1 MSNSVSQ
8 NLALPVRMA
17 LLMWIVFFA
26 EAAFHLN
33 LSIFGIHPR
42 TTFGLIGI
50 LTMPLL
56 HGSFAHLVSNTFP
69 LLFLGFT
76 LFYFYSRI
84 ALSVFVQCYLFTGI
98 MIWIFARPSIHI
110 GASGVIYALAAFL
123 MFLGLFK
130 KDPKSL
136 LISIAIIFLYGG
148 MIYGVLPTQPGV
160 SWESHL
166 LGGIVGAVVASN
178 YSSRRSGY

>member
-1 MSNSVSQ
+1 MSRSRSQ
-8 NLALPVRMA
+8 TLAIPMRMA

-26 EAAFHLN
+26 ELAFN
-33 LSIFGIHPR
+33 FNFTSFGVFPR
-42 TTFGLIGI
+42 TTYGLFGVLA
-50 LTMPLL
+50 MPLL
-56 HGSFAHLVSNTFP
+56 HGSFAHLISNTFP

-76 LFYFYSRI
+76 LFYFYDRI
-84 ALSVFVQCYLFTGI
+84 ALPVFLQCYFFTGT

-110 GASGVIYALAAFL
+110 GASGVIYALASFL
-123 MFLGLFK
+123 MFFGLFR

-136 LISIAIIFLYGG
+136 LISLVIIFLYGG

-166 LGGIVGAVVASN
+166 LGGIVGAVIAFN
-178 YSSRRSGY
+178 SSSGRNG